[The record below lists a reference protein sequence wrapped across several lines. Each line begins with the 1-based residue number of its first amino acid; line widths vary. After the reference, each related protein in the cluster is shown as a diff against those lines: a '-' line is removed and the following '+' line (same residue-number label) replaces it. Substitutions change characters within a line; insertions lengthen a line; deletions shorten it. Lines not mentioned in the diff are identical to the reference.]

1 MPLVP
6 LVIGLI
12 YGIGL
17 VTALV
22 LTLVRGDQGQPLD
35 WFWWGWGVV
44 AVIWSW
50 VEYRRQRRL
59 KDFNQWGR

>member
-35 WFWWGWGVV
+35 WFWWVWGVV
-44 AVIWSW
+44 AVVWSW
-50 VEYRRQRRL
+50 VEYRRERRL